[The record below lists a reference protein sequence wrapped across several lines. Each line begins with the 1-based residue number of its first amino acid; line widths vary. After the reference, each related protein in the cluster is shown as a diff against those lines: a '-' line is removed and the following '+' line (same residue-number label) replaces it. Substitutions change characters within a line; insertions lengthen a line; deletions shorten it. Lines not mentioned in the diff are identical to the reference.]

1 MFQVQSSLKSQWRR
15 SLCGWR
21 CCWGAGRIFGMAWKS
36 PEFLELKPRVSSGHS
51 KSLLEWEER
60 ILRMKIK
67 PWKTAL
73 KGWVDIANIFTH
85 VPLFLVSA
93 LLAWF
98 LFQSSPKGG
107 CSSATAVVDLG
118 PASFQLFSLSSVS
131 YPFSSLSPVIEFL
144 AAFSIIFF
152 LFILFLCTF
161 LFFYTSSLALYF
173 SSSTFAPLVS
183 FTFFFLLSSHIPL
196 IKFPLDALHL
206 TLCRYV
212 IYVDALILTSLASF
226 FFLSLF
232 LC

>member
-1 MFQVQSSLKSQWRR
+1 MFQVQSSLKSQWRH

-21 CCWGAGRIFGMAWKS
+21 CCWGAGRIFGMAWKL
-36 PEFLELKPRVSSGHS
+36 PDFLELKPRVSSGHS

-131 YPFSSLSPVIEFL
+131 YPFPLFPLSSNFL
-144 AAFSIIFF
+144 LPFQ
-152 LFILFLCTF
+152 
-161 LFFYTSSLALYF
+161 LFFSYSFYF
-173 SSSTFAPLVS
+173 SVPF
-183 FTFFFLLSSHIPL
+183 
-196 IKFPLDALHL
+196 
-206 TLCRYV
+206 
-212 IYVDALILTSLASF
+212 SF
-226 FFLSLF
+226 FTLPLWLCISLPPHLLLLF
-232 LC
+232 HLHFSFFCLPISHS